1 MLKGNNKIFFIS
13 RGKSPKVKKV
23 TYGGIVAEI
32 RPQKIENQCICLTV
46 RGDRLD
52 FDRVTETQC
61 AGLVTTKM
69 LFNSTVST
77 LGAKFCIFD
86 IKDFYYGRPMSNCE
100 YTRIQLSVT
109 PKEIIDQYDLE
120 TIKHEGWVYI
130 EIQKGMP
137 GLNQSS
143 KIANDRLCTH

>member
-1 MLKGNNKIFFIS
+1 
-13 RGKSPKVKKV
+13 
-23 TYGGIVAEI
+23 
-32 RPQKIENQCICLTV
+32 
-46 RGDRLD
+46 
-52 FDRVTETQC
+52 
-61 AGLVTTKM
+61 
-69 LFNSTVST
+69 
-77 LGAKFCIFD
+77 
-86 IKDFYYGRPMSNCE
+86 MSNCE